1 MDRRIV
7 IVDQGNQTSYQNHGE
22 IWSRRTDGVGSR
34 PIWWHKVGHHMP
46 SRLPMLPTLLSTSV
60 DAGLDINSKERTYFG
75 AATLRNR
82 LHVFGGQNLDYKVRS
97 RFGLKGWHTV
107 AAVLEHYGFW
117 TALLSMPCFRTSLCC
132 CSSTVKGTLRCGDL

>member
-82 LHVFGGQNLDYKVRS
+82 LHVFGGQNLDYKVRLGS
-97 RFGLKGWHTV
+97 VSKDGILWQRFWNTMVSGRLCLACHV
-107 AAVLEHYGFW
+107 SEHPFAAAAPL
-117 TALLSMPCFRTSLCC
+117 
-132 CSSTVKGTLRCGDL
+132 

>member
-1 MDRRIV
+1 MEQKDR
-7 IVDQGNQTSYQNHGE
+7 GGA
-22 IWSRRTDGVGSR
+22 GSR

-46 SRLPMLPTLLSTSV
+46 SRLPMLLTLLSTSV

-97 RFGLKGWHTV
+97 RFGFKGWHTV
-107 AAVLEHYGFW
+107 AAVLEHWFLDGS
-117 TALLSMPCFRTSLCC
+117 A
-132 CSSTVKGTLRCGDL
+132 

>member
-1 MDRRIV
+1 
-7 IVDQGNQTSYQNHGE
+7 
-22 IWSRRTDGVGSR
+22 
-34 PIWWHKVGHHMP
+34 
-46 SRLPMLPTLLSTSV
+46 MLLTLLSTSV

-97 RFGLKGWHTV
+97 RFGFKGWHTV

-117 TALLSMPCFRTSLCC
+117 TALLSMPRFITSLC
-132 CSSTVKGTLRCGDL
+132 CSSTVKGTL